1 MTAATN
7 VESAGATPMMRLNLL
22 PWRLRRRRLE
32 ARRFIAGLGTAVM
45 VAVLV
50 ITLAAWRLSAAVAD
64 RQRAND
70 ELTTEL
76 AELESRIAASDQARQ
91 HRRALEDHAAALNG
105 LREQRAITVRLL
117 ETFAGAAVPGARYT
131 SLVRDGQQLLVRG
144 VAQSSESVSRL
155 MANLASV
162 EELSAPNLRAI
173 VEAAADG
180 GRERAAQFELALRFA
195 EDERS
200 EVAP

>member
-1 MTAATN
+1 MTR
-7 VESAGATPMMRLNLL
+7 PNLL

-32 ARRFIAGLGTAVM
+32 ARRFIAGLGVAAI

-50 ITLAAWRLSAAVAD
+50 TTLAAWRLSAAVAD

-76 AELESRIAASDQARQ
+76 AKLEGRIAASDQARQ
-91 HRRALEDHAAALNG
+91 RRQALEDHAAVLNG
-105 LREQRAITVRLL
+105 LREQRATTVRLL

-131 SLVRDGQQLLVRG
+131 SLTRDGQQLLVRG
-144 VAQSSESVSRL
+144 TAQSSESVSRL
-155 MANLASV
+155 MANLAGV
-162 EELSAPNLRAI
+162 EELTDPSLRAI
-173 VEAAADG
+173 VETAADG
-180 GRERAAQFELALRFA
+180 GRERAAQFELELRFA
-195 EDERS
+195 GDERS